1 MDRKAIN
8 FLADVSCVIGELQ
21 TEARHEKDRRV
32 EGLLVRIQNHLEAA
46 VINYLEA
53 NKEECG

>member
-21 TEARHEKDRRV
+21 AEARHESDRLEKDR
-32 EGLLVRIQNHLEAA
+32 LIRIQNHLEAA
-46 VINYLEA
+46 VLNYLEA
-53 NKEECG
+53 NKEELC